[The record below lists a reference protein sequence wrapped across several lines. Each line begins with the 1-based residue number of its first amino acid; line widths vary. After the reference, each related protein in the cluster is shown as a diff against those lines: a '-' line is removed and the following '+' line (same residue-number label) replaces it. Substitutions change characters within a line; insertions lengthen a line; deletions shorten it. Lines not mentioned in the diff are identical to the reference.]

1 MYSIFYSDESKRL
14 NERGVKI
21 IIALGHS
28 GYKKDQEIA
37 RDCPLVDLVV
47 GGHSHTLL
55 YTGTP
60 PDPKDVPSG
69 PYPTVITQSSGKEV
83 PVVQASAHSKYL
95 GKLQLSVS
103 IEELVLPLCSYLI
116 RFIFSFFLC
125 VQIH

>member
-1 MYSIFYSDESKRL
+1 M
-14 NERGVKI
+14 
-21 IIALGHS
+21 
-28 GYKKDQEIA
+28 DQEIA

-69 PYPTVITQSSGKEV
+69 PYPTVITQSSGKQV

-95 GKLQLSVS
+95 GKLQLRVS
-103 IEELVLPLCSYLI
+103 IEEL
-116 RFIFSFFLC
+116 FFLHYFISQYKSNIFFMRPNTL
-125 VQIH
+125 V